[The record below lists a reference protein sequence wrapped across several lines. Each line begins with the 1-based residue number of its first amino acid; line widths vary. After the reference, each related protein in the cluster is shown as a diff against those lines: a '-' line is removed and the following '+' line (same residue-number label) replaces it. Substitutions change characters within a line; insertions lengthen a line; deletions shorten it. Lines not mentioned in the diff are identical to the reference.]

1 MKPKRKGWKAVPGLR
16 RVLDAQPGKLEFIL
30 RAKGLVGE
38 PPSEPAVQVT
48 CGGGGQVTA
57 SSKVHS
63 SRLKGVAVGQS

>member
-1 MKPKRKGWKAVPGLR
+1 MSERGPGGAEWEMKPKRKGWKAVPGLR

-48 CGGGGQVTA
+48 CGGGGG
-57 SSKVHS
+57 K
-63 SRLKGVAVGQS
+63 